1 MVSPHTAADGLARL
15 QQIDARPLLPHIHTP
30 TLVLH
35 RKAHSF
41 FPLAQGRYLADH
53 IAGARLVELPG
64 GEGLFGSDSDAVAGE
79 IHRFLRQVQTS
90 D

>member
-1 MVSPHTAADGLARL
+1 MPDRGRPGPCWGRVAADSWITTAS
-15 QQIDARPLLPHIHTP
+15 QTSQ
-30 TLVLH
+30 V
-35 RKAHSF
+35 
-41 FPLAQGRYLADH
+41 AQGRYLADH